1 MDTKLRNISRSI
13 PVRVI
18 LNVLLIV
25 SIFMGSCSVINIMEL
40 GKKMNNYSEQVY
52 EDKDRLYG
60 NTEFQ
65 DEISSNLQ
73 EVMEYI
79 VQTNCLKKNK
89 TNEEYL
95 KKRKKEIDEICKNFH
110 YRITIKDSEGKET
123 VISNGKE
130 SDEQIKND
138 PLYISY
144 QGIRGNDGYIT
155 DWENSYRKDK
165 VDFEWMS
172 IRGIMREI
180 CYDNSEY
187 LSYIINQVVEQLPI
201 YKDDIHEMLDGF
213 VNDRIHKKLY
223 GTDCAEYEG
232 YDEDFEEEDTDTI
245 AEEESNDVSETKKNS
260 QKYPFELTESEVN
273 ELKEGIKNCWD
284 YEDFEDSIPVE
295 IVLGTP
301 EKYTI
306 TFGVKSDYFEKQQ
319 EKYESKIAEKK
330 ALQKKNKQ
338 TVKSLEKEQ
347 MWEMSN
353 LIKAGA
359 VCFVVLMLLCCV
371 CGRRKDT
378 EEVQKLM
385 LDNIGGELIFVAEA
399 ILCILVVLW
408 CDGMRD
414 FIWDN
419 GTSKMIGKEW
429 VAILPTI
436 GIWMMVQFFF
446 VLVRQMKR
454 KELFTT
460 TYTYRIVKKLGDFVA
475 GVSSFGKMASASMIC
490 MIVIPILI
498 VIVLFFSVLWDVD
511 IEVLVIVFGMLFI
524 LWLIC
529 VGVAYHV
536 YYFGKRFEQIY
547 NGVEKIKSGELSYE
561 IPLEKRDTQLNHLAE
576 NINSISGGLGD
587 AVNERMK
594 SERLKT
600 ELISNVSHDIK
611 TPLTSIITYVD
622 LMKKEDIQPECA
634 KEYVAILDQ
643 KAQRLK
649 TLTDDLFEAAKATSG
664 AMSMN
669 PERLDLGALVSQG
682 IGEFTEKLEKSE
694 LEVKNSLD
702 EEMYFV
708 KADGRL
714 LWRIFENI
722 LSNVCKYAMVGSR
735 VYMDAVEEQQTI
747 TFTVKNISG
756 VELNISAEELMERFT
771 RGDRSRNTEGSG
783 LGLNIAKSLAE
794 LQGGSFYVEI
804 DGDLFKTVLT
814 LPRVE

>member
-1 MDTKLRNISRSI
+1 M
-13 PVRVI
+13 RVI

-172 IRGIMREI
+172 IAHLIENFS
-180 CYDNSEY
+180 YNNPEY
-187 LSYIINQVVEQLPI
+187 VEYISNQMVEQLPI
-201 YKDDIHEMLDGF
+201 YKEDIHDMLDIEISQ
-213 VNDRIHKKLY
+213 RIHKKIY
-223 GTDCAEYEG
+223 GTACDEYVG
-232 YDEDFEEEDTDTI
+232 YDEEDVYVEDVETVEEKR
-245 AEEESNDVSETKKNS
+245 ETNS
-260 QKYPFELTESEVN
+260 TKYPFDLTEEEVKEIKKTIQRCWGYGDYEVN
-273 ELKEGIKNCWD
+273 
-284 YEDFEDSIPVE
+284 IPIGAV
-295 IVLGTP
+295 IGTP

-306 TFGVKSDYFEKQQ
+306 SFGVKSDYFEKQQ
-319 EKYESKIAEKK
+319 KKYESKIAEKK

-385 LDNIGGELIFVAEA
+385 LDNIGGEFIFVAEA

-436 GIWMMVQFFF
+436 GIWMMVQLFF